1 LIVTFLFEP
10 GFFSN
15 VPVQGALVL
24 GAIVALVSAVVG
36 TLTVLRSQ
44 SFAGHAL
51 TDVATTGGAA
61 AAYYNVSALAGF
73 VSASLIGAGSIEAIG
88 ADRVRRR
95 DIATGIVLGAATGLS
110 ALFLWLD
117 SSSTTTG
124 ASQQILFGSIF
135 SVPSST
141 VADASVLSAAILL
154 VVAVLWRPLLLSA
167 VSPEIAAA
175 RGIRTRLVGLLFT
188 LALAVTVGVTSIAIG
203 SILSTALLIGP
214 AAAALRVTR
223 TVVRAMALACALG
236 VAATWLGILFAYDS
250 PYWNS
255 SGSPL
260 PVSFFIV
267 AIVFFL
273 YLVSG
278 LPILRGRLDRRGST
292 ESGRAGADRAAA
304 SIAATR

>member
-1 LIVTFLFEP
+1 VRFFFEP

-15 VPVQGALVL
+15 APVREALVL
-24 GAIVALVSAVVG
+24 GAIVAVVSAIVG
-36 TLTVLRSQ
+36 TFTVLRSQ

-51 TDVATTGGAA
+51 TDVATAGGAA
-61 AAYYNVSALAGF
+61 ATYYGVSVLAGF
-73 VSASLIGAGSIEAIG
+73 ISASVIGAGSIEAIG
-88 ADRVRRR
+88 EHRVRRR

-117 SSSTTTG
+117 SSSATTG

-135 SVPSST
+135 SVASST
-141 VADASVLSAAILL
+141 VVDSSVLGAAILVL
-154 VVAVLWRPLLLSA
+154 VALLWRPLLLSA
-167 VSPEIAAA
+167 VSPEIAGA

-188 LALAVTVGVTSIAIG
+188 IALAVTVGLTSIAIG

-223 TVVRAMALACALG
+223 TVVRAMSLACVLG

-255 SGSPL
+255 SGNPL
-260 PVSFFIV
+260 PVSFFVVGI
-267 AIVFFL
+267 IFFL
-273 YLVSG
+273 YLCTGLRLLRRPHRHVSPGAPSSRPPDVG
-278 LPILRGRLDRRGST
+278 L
-292 ESGRAGADRAAA
+292 AANT
-304 SIAATR
+304 ATR

>member
-1 LIVTFLFEP
+1 VRFVFEP

-15 VPVQGALVL
+15 APVRGALTL
-24 GAIVALVSAVVG
+24 GAIVAVVSAVVG
-36 TLTVLRSQ
+36 TFTVLRSQ

-51 TDVATTGGAA
+51 TDVATAGGAA
-61 AAYYNVSALAGF
+61 ATYYGVSVLAGF
-73 VSASLIGAGSIEAIG
+73 ISASVIGAGSIEAIG

-135 SVPSST
+135 SVSSST
-141 VADASVLSAAILL
+141 VADAAVLSAAILL
-154 VVAVLWRPLLLSA
+154 VVAVLWRPILLSA

-188 LALAVTVGVTSIAIG
+188 LALAITVGVTSIAIG

-214 AAAALRVTR
+214 AAASLRVTR
-223 TVVRAMALACALG
+223 TVVRAMALACVLG

-250 PYWNS
+250 PYWDS

-267 AIVFFL
+267 VIVFFL
-273 YLVSG
+273 YLVTG
-278 LPILRGRLDRRGST
+278 LPVFRHRLARRAST
-292 ESGRAGADRAAA
+292 APSGPGPGLVVPPPAV
-304 SIAATR
+304 ATR

>member
-1 LIVTFLFEP
+1 MRVLFEP

-15 VPVQGALVL
+15 APVREALIL
-24 GAIVALVSAVVG
+24 GAIVAVVSAVVG
-36 TLTVLRSQ
+36 TFTVLRSQ

-51 TDVATTGGAA
+51 TDVATAGGAA
-61 AAYYNVSALAGF
+61 ATYYGVSVLSGF
-73 VSASLIGAGSIEAIG
+73 ISSSVIGAASIEAIG

-95 DIATGIVLGAATGLS
+95 DVATGIVLGAATGLS

-117 SSSTTTG
+117 SATTTTG

-135 SVPSST
+135 SVSPST
-141 VADASVLSAAILL
+141 VTDAAALSAAILL
-154 VVAVLWRPLLLSA
+154 VVAALWRPVLLSA

-175 RGIRTRLVGLLFT
+175 RGIRTRLIGLLFT

-250 PYWNS
+250 PYWDS

-267 AIVFFL
+267 AIVVCL
-273 YLVSG
+273 YLVTG
-278 LPILRGRLDRRGST
+278 LPVLRHRLARRAST
-292 ESGRAGADRAAA
+292 APSGPGPGPVVSSARA
-304 SIAATR
+304 TQ